1 MKKSAKKSTPA
12 KLHARE
18 EALFTELC
26 ERHGYAFA
34 DTLPAR
40 DRSTLMASRTGGRL
54 RLEGGVV
61 VKLLVPTD
69 GALGRQIVALREAKK
84 KS

>member
-1 MKKSAKKSTPA
+1 MKKSAKKTPA
-12 KLHARE
+12 KLRTRE

-26 ERHGYAFA
+26 AQHGYAFA

-40 DRSTLMASRTGGRL
+40 DRSTMLATRKGGRL
-54 RLEGGVV
+54 RLEGGVI
-61 VKLLVPTD
+61 VKLVVPAD